1 MFKNEDSNIHQ
12 ISLPL
17 VNKNED
23 KAVFPLVINVIS
35 RFWGEEPPNTEIET
49 RSKNYKGYKGSIFFE
64 GLEIIETKLKLSAI
78 VYRGSLNDLKKRID
92 QGIPC
97 IVILPGIAE
106 TIQFATIVCG
116 YDEDEKRII
125 TYIPEPDSFGAIPE
139 DKFVKEWEQDD
150 FMTMLICPAD
160 VIEILKNDSFP
171 FSQSNRV
178 ALEAERLRIMGQT
191 AQAMKLIQNTLDRYT
206 DASQNPQLLLMLA
219 SILNEN
225 DDAKCTDYYK
235 KIIEINPKYYLA
247 YRGLGNYYLKKK
259 NYSISNMY
267 YLEATKISPTRYGPI
282 YKNLGLTYMNLGD
295 NVSAKESFKQYL
307 EQVPVA
313 KDRENI
319 LEFINS

>member
-1 MFKNEDSNIHQ
+1 MFKNEDNSAHQ
-12 ISLPL
+12 ISLPI

-23 KAVFPLVINVIS
+23 STIFPLVINVIS
-35 RFWGEEPPNTEIET
+35 RFWGEEPPNLEIET
-49 RSKNYKGYKGSIFFE
+49 RSKNYKDYKGNIFIE
-64 GLEIIETKLKLSAI
+64 GLEIIEKKLKLSSI

-97 IVILPGIAE
+97 IVVLPGIGE

-125 TYIPEPDSFGAIPE
+125 TYVPEPDSFGAIPE
-139 DKFVKEWEQDD
+139 NKFVEEWEQDD
-150 FMTMLICPAD
+150 FLTIVVCPVD
-160 VIEILKNDSFP
+160 VMEIIKNDSFP

-178 ALEAERLRIMGQT
+178 ALEAERLRIMGKIT
-191 AQAMKLIQNTLDRYT
+191 EALSLIQKTLDRYA
-206 DASQNPQLLLMLA
+206 DAGKNPQLLLMLA

-225 DDAKCTDYYK
+225 DDAKCIDYYK

-247 YRGLGNYYLKKK
+247 YRGLGNYFLKRKD
-259 NYSISNMY
+259 YSISNMY

-282 YKNLGLTYMNLGD
+282 FKNLGLTYMNLGD
-295 NVSAKESFKQYL
+295 IVSAKESFKKYL
-307 EQVPVA
+307 EQVPGA
-313 KDRENI
+313 KDRQNI

>member
-23 KAVFPLVINVIS
+23 KTVFPLVINVIS

-49 RSKNYKGYKGSIFFE
+49 RSKNYKGYKGSIFIE
-64 GLEIIETKLKLSAI
+64 GLEIIETKLKLSSI
-78 VYRGSLNDLKKRID
+78 VYKGSIHDLKKRID

-139 DKFVKEWEQDD
+139 DKFVEEWKQDD

-160 VIEILKNDSFP
+160 VMEILKNDSFP

-191 AQAMKLIQNTLDRYT
+191 AQAMNLIQNTLDRYT

-219 SILNEN
+219 SILNEH

-247 YRGLGNYYLKKK
+247 YRGLGNYFLKKK

>member
-1 MFKNEDSNIHQ
+1 VFKNEDSNIHQ

-23 KAVFPLVINVIS
+23 NTVFPLVINVIS

-49 RSKNYKGYKGSIFFE
+49 RSKNYKGYKGSIFIE
-64 GLEIIETKLKLSAI
+64 GLEIIETKLKLSSI

-139 DKFVKEWEQDD
+139 DKFVEEWAQDD

-160 VIEILKNDSFP
+160 VMEILKNDSFP

-178 ALEAERLRIMGQT
+178 ALEAERLRIKGQT
-191 AQAMKLIQNTLDRYT
+191 AQAMNLIQNTLDRYT

-219 SILNEN
+219 SILNEH

-247 YRGLGNYYLKKK
+247 YRGLGNYFLKKK
-259 NYSISNMY
+259 NYSISNTY
-267 YLEATKISPTRYGPI
+267 YLEATKISPKRYGPI

>member
-23 KAVFPLVINVIS
+23 KTVFPLVINVIS

-49 RSKNYKGYKGSIFFE
+49 RSKNYKGYKGSIFIE
-64 GLEIIETKLKLSAI
+64 GLEIIETKLKLSSI
-78 VYRGSLNDLKKRID
+78 IYRGSLNDLKKRID

-139 DKFVKEWEQDD
+139 DKFVEEWEQDD

-160 VIEILKNDSFP
+160 VMEILKNDSFP

-191 AQAMKLIQNTLDRYT
+191 AQAMNLIQNMLDRYT

-247 YRGLGNYYLKKK
+247 YRGLGNYFLKKK

>member
-1 MFKNEDSNIHQ
+1 VFKKEDTNAHQ

-17 VNKNED
+17 VNNNED
-23 KAVFPLVINVIS
+23 KTVFPLVINVMS
-35 RFWGEEPPNTEIET
+35 RFWGEEPPNLEIET
-49 RSKNYKGYKGSIFFE
+49 RSKNYEGYKGSIFIE
-64 GLEIIETKLKLSAI
+64 GLEIIEKKLKLSSI
-78 VYRGSLNDLKKRID
+78 VYKGSLNDLKKRID

-139 DKFVKEWEQDD
+139 NKFLEGWEQDD
-150 FMTMLICPAD
+150 FLTMVVCPTD
-160 VIEILKNDSFP
+160 VMEILKNDSFP

-178 ALEAERLRIMGQT
+178 ALEAERLRIIGKT
-191 AQAMKLIQNTLDRYT
+191 REALSLIQKTLEKYS
-206 DASQNPQLLLMLA
+206 DASENPQLLLMLA

-225 DDAKCTDYYK
+225 DDTKCIDYYK
-235 KIIEINPKYYLA
+235 KIIEINPRYYLA
-247 YRGLGNYYLKKK
+247 YRGLGNYFLKKK
-259 NYSISNMY
+259 NYSVSNRY

-282 YKNLGLTYMNLGD
+282 YKNLGLTYLNLGD
-295 NVSAKESFKQYL
+295 NVSAKECFKQYL
-307 EQVPVA
+307 EQVPEA
-313 KDRENI
+313 KDRKNI